1 MRLERDRNDEIQC
14 RAADW
19 NLSSPDW
26 TGRMRVMEKSQKVA
40 KTEDCHA
47 FRALQLNQ
55 HEDDYDYLSS
65 PSIRAITIKAFE
77 SLAAQLVYTTQ
88 LG

>member
-1 MRLERDRNDEIQC
+1 MRLERVRIMKFDSDIRNWPLLRLERDRNNEIQC

-26 TGRMRVMEKSQKVA
+26 TGRMRVMEKNQKVA

-47 FRALQLNQ
+47 FRAL
-55 HEDDYDYLSS
+55 
-65 PSIRAITIKAFE
+65 
-77 SLAAQLVYTTQ
+77 
-88 LG
+88 

>member
-1 MRLERDRNDEIQC
+1 MLERDRTYEIWCRHKKLASVEGLNLRLERDRNDEIQC

-26 TGRMRVMEKSQKVA
+26 TGRMRVMEKNQKVA

-47 FRALQLNQ
+47 FRAL
-55 HEDDYDYLSS
+55 
-65 PSIRAITIKAFE
+65 
-77 SLAAQLVYTTQ
+77 
-88 LG
+88 